1 MYHNVVK
8 RNNMITI
15 RHKETILR
23 NAMDVAYAIDIDV
36 ECYKLPLAEKD
47 RVIRENFDD
56 AEPTVNIKETDW
68 DNSNKLSSEKHQ
80 FLIPTNKQT
89 DTFPSNNR
97 ESNTDYDLLIYD
109 WRELYKEDS
118 DIIRITKEQLKLNE
132 EHDGIQE

>member
-1 MYHNVVK
+1 
-8 RNNMITI
+8 MITI

-68 DNSNKLSSEKHQ
+68 DKSNKLSSERHQ

-89 DTFPSNNR
+89 DTFPSNKR
-97 ESNTDYDLLIYD
+97 ESNTDYDSLIWE
-109 WRELYKEDS
+109 WRELYQEDS
-118 DIIRITKEQLKLNE
+118 DIIRLTKEQLKLNE

>member
-1 MYHNVVK
+1 
-8 RNNMITI
+8 MITI

-47 RVIRENFDD
+47 RFIRENFDD

-68 DNSNKLSSEKHQ
+68 DKSNKLSSERHQ

-89 DTFPSNNR
+89 DTFPSNKR
-97 ESNTDYDLLIYD
+97 ESNTDYDSLIWV
-109 WRELYKEDS
+109 WRELYQEDS